1 MAREKNQRDKSPLTA
16 EERLLL
22 ERELDLPPFLKA
34 ANSKST
40 KNIVATQKYI
50 EKKSKKSNLLFFSI
64 VLIDLILAYVLISP
78 MIDVGSDNK
87 KVIPTAIITVIPP
100 GDFGES
106 PTVTLVTVT
115 ESPTATATPSPSP
128 SPTATP
134 SPSTSPTPVKI
145 AKSNLQTFAPRNFT
159 SQSDGQQIIFSWKL
173 AANMKQIVG
182 VELSVKKAGTKR
194 WIVISS
200 QTPEQS
206 SVTVDLVSLSSSSE
220 YRIGSVLDNGSIVF
234 SKTVLKLAGVM
245 D

>member
-16 EERLLL
+16 EERLWL

-40 KNIVATQKYI
+40 KNIVATQKYV
-50 EKKSKKSNLLFFSI
+50 EKKGKKSNLLFFSI

-100 GDFGES
+100 GGFGES
-106 PTVTLVTVT
+106 PTVPLVTVT
-115 ESPTATATPSPSP
+115 ESPTATATPTS
-128 SPTATP
+128 TATP
-134 SPSTSPTPVKI
+134 SPSASPTQVKK
-145 AKSNLQTFAPRNFT
+145 AKSNLQTFAPHNFT
-159 SQSDGQQIIFSWKL
+159 SQSDGQQLIFSWKL
-173 AANMKQIVG
+173 AANVKRVVG
-182 VELSVKKAGTKR
+182 VELSVKKAGTKL

-220 YRIGSVLDNGSIVF
+220 YRIGSVLDDGSIVF
-234 SKTVLKLAGVM
+234 SKTLLKLAGVM